1 MRIPRSMVVLLVGA
15 VGLLVAGVI
24 VAIVSSDRPATT
36 FPVGSPEATVATY
49 LRLLQNGQVDEAYTM
64 TAFTQPTITR
74 EDYHQRFEYWT
85 QQPHRVTLLRTSTT
99 GDQATVTVET
109 STFRPGLFEA
119 DDSTVQQTFTLV
131 RRQGNWLITGP
142 DYLNG

>member
-1 MRIPRSMVVLLVGA
+1 VRIPRSMVVLLVGA

-24 VAIVSSDRPATT
+24 VAIVSSNRPATT
-36 FPVGSPEATVATY
+36 FPAGSPEATVATY